1 LLEALRNRQGGAM
14 TEAISQADNLE
25 INEVPDGY
33 IIYQS
38 ARDRVHY
45 LNKTAAIVFELC
57 DGKLDAQA
65 IVGRVV
71 QAFELGGSSEQDEI
85 MACLDSL
92 IKEGLVQSHSR

>member
-1 LLEALRNRQGGAM
+1 M
-14 TEAISQADNLE
+14 TEVISQADNLE

-45 LNKTAAIVFELC
+45 LNKTAAVVFELC
-57 DGKLDAQA
+57 NGKLDAQA

-71 QAFELGGSSEQDEI
+71 QAFEPADPR
-85 MACLDSL
+85 
-92 IKEGLVQSHSR
+92 SRPRSWSAWAR

>member
-1 LLEALRNRQGGAM
+1 M
-14 TEAISQADNLE
+14 TEVISQADDLE

-33 IIYQS
+33 IIYQT

-45 LNKTAAIVFELC
+45 LNKTAAVVFELC
-57 DGKLDAQA
+57 NGKLDAQA
-65 IVGRVV
+65 VAGRVA
-71 QAFELGGSSEQDEI
+71 QAFELGGTAEHAEI